1 MLQLFSLMFYH
12 TENLFDTVD
21 DPLSM
26 NDDFPPNGLRQR
38 KERRFNRK
46 AEKLTNV
53 ISEIVHPKKPDKKLL
68 PVINSGTDR

>member
-26 NDDFPPNGLRQR
+26 DDDFPPNGLRQR
-38 KERRFNRK
+38 KKGDSTGKRRN
-46 AEKLTNV
+46 
-53 ISEIVHPKKPDKKLL
+53 
-68 PVINSGTDR
+68 